1 MEYTVIEH
9 HNLREFVE
17 RVNQAIAKGWR
28 PQGSA
33 SVAYHYS
40 GSASYVQAMVKEDK

>member
-17 RVNQAIAKGWR
+17 RVNQAIAKGWT
-28 PQGSA
+28 PLGGM
-33 SVAYHYS
+33 SVSYHYS
-40 GSASYVQAMVKEDK
+40 GSASYVQAMVKEQS